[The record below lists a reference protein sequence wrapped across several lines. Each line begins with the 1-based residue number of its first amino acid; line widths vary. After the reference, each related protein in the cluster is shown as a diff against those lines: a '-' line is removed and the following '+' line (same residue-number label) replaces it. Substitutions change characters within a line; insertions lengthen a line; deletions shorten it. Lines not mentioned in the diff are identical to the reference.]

1 MYFFHFL
8 VCLCS
13 RDSAILAQGTDW
25 AVAVTQAFVV
35 RGSIPA
41 ARRSCLTCS
50 NLAAIPV
57 LCRSIAA
64 QQQLTRPGLE
74 PGISGSGGRRLI
86 H

>member
-1 MYFFHFL
+1 ML
-8 VCLCS
+8 GTV
-13 RDSAILAQGTDW
+13 AIVAQVTDR
-25 AVAVTQAFVV
+25 AVVVTQAFFV

-41 ARRSCLTCS
+41 ACRSCLTCS
-50 NLAAIPV
+50 NLAAIPA

-64 QQQLTRPGLE
+64 QQLTRPGLE